1 MHSNRKYLQD
11 NRGKRALGIR
21 VPAET
26 HENIVQQAAA
36 TANSRATAVK
46 LRDEKHLS
54 KARSLLQVHFPDM
67 PVSSA
72 EKVLQHA
79 YRKGSG
85 RIGRQTTVKDERKIK
100 LAVEAYIRH
109 THTSYD
115 RMLHAGI
122 NRQIAR
128 QLIWDFVQDI
138 KVKWGGSISN
148 KARSTKCGVKKKTPT
163 KSKLTAKSR
172 VHKVTKVNTPEVKKT
187 REERK
192 KDLKRKKSEGER
204 LKKPCQTT
212 QDRRAQH
219 SLALGTYDVSAQD
232 AQKVVRS
239 YI

>member
-1 MHSNRKYLQD
+1 M
-11 NRGKRALGIR
+11 
-21 VPAET
+21 
-26 HENIVQQAAA
+26 QQAAA

-128 QLIWDFVQDI
+128 QLIWDSVQDI

-148 KARSTKCGVKKKTPT
+148 RARSTKCGVKKKTPT
-163 KSKLTAKSR
+163 KSKSAAKSKI
-172 VHKVTKVNTPEVKKT
+172 HKVTKVNTPEIHTSYQEKKKT
-187 REERK
+187 REERR
-192 KDLKRKKSEGER
+192 KDLKGKKSEEER
-204 LKKPCQTT
+204 LKKP
-212 QDRRAQH
+212 
-219 SLALGTYDVSAQD
+219 
-232 AQKVVRS
+232 
-239 YI
+239 